1 MNELNSVQKNS
12 AEISLDEVC
21 YTPPF
26 EDETHFLFCAEV
38 PIISSEFFDAGVQD
52 IKPAHSLLVDTE
64 SYDEN
69 IDRLKYKGNVFAI
82 YRTYKMPT
90 GRTQLYLTEK
100 AGVR

>member
-52 IKPAHSLLVDTE
+52 IK
-64 SYDEN
+64 
-69 IDRLKYKGNVFAI
+69 R
-82 YRTYKMPT
+82 RTPSWS
-90 GRTQLYLTEK
+90 TQKATMKILT
-100 AGVR
+100 A